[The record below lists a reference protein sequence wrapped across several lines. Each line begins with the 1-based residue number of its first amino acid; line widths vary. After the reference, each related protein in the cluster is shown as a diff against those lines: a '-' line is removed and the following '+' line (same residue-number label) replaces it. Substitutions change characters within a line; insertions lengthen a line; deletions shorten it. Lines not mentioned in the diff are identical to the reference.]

1 VTVDTCYLYLYLHRG
16 RCDGGRMIVVCAS
29 VWRSSRRWLY
39 NIYIYIC
46 IEVVVMFGVCRY
58 DSYVE
63 ICIEAFVT
71 MVV

>member
-1 VTVDTCYLYLYLHRG
+1 
-16 RCDGGRMIVVCAS
+16 MIVVCAS

>member
-1 VTVDTCYLYLYLHRG
+1 MTVDACYLYLHLHRG
-16 RCDGGRMIVVCAS
+16 RCDGGRMIVVFAS

-39 NIYIYIC
+39 NIYIYVC

-71 MVV
+71 IVV